1 MNSRRLIIRLEAE
14 DNGRVIAQTS
24 TLEGA
29 DLPQCPLWVKSRHS
43 HRKTSCLLCLR
54 KRTCALQEPMSVMGQ
69 KRTSHGYSS
78 VHRQKMQKAPPVA
91 RRARMASIGMT
102 CR

>member
-29 DLPQCPLWVKSRHS
+29 DLPQCPLWVKSRHLRRES
-43 HRKTSCLLCLR
+43 HVRFTPESGHRRK
-54 KRTCALQEPMSVMGQ
+54 Q
-69 KRTSHGYSS
+69 KLS
-78 VHRQKMQKAPPVA
+78 
-91 RRARMASIGMT
+91 
-102 CR
+102 